1 MVVAVIGKPPNTLIY
16 ILAAVGAFLLLLAL
30 LALLV
35 SAVQCRKRR
44 KEPGSPTSSD
54 HFVEDNVS
62 SDDMSYTNDMIISAG
77 GGEPEALTAGPA
89 QEDALPAGESGG
101 HFYQNVG
108 EVMPHTMNGEQFSTA
123 LAAKGI
129 VITSGVQTIDK
140 KKFKK
145 KSQTPASKP
154 AAKPDSNEFE
164 LSGDKKVATVI
175 SRLANRLRNRLS
187 SVRFSGSGGS
197 RPGLPN
203 DESPNNVIVDP
214 SETPGYVDP
223 VPPQPKE
230 PKKNGEIPPNTHRMP
245 RGYAPA
251 SHNVPREVRTT
262 WGKAKSQA
270 ELHKV
275 ADKGIKFGTQI

>member
-35 SAVQCRKRR
+35 SALQCRKRR

-108 EVMPHTMNGEQFSTA
+108 EVMPQTMNGEQFSTA

-140 KKFKK
+140 KKF
-145 KSQTPASKP
+145 
-154 AAKPDSNEFE
+154 
-164 LSGDKKVATVI
+164 KKVATVI